1 MSLLEIYTII
11 HTLISLVGIFTGL
24 VVLFGLLVA
33 NRLDGWTKAFLWTT
47 VATSATGF
55 GFPFHGVT
63 PAHIVGIISLVFL
76 AVAIYARYPRHLAG
90 AWRWIYVVSA
100 MIALWFNVFVLV
112 VMAFRRVPAL
122 HALAPTQTEPAFQFT
137 QLAVLLLFV
146 VLTIFATIKF
156 RIASNRAT

>member
-1 MSLLEIYTII
+1 MSVLEIYTIV

-24 VVLFGLLVA
+24 VVLFGLLAA
-33 NRLDGWTKAFLWTT
+33 NRLDGWTKVFLWTT
-47 VATSATGF
+47 VATSVTGF

-76 AVAIYARYPRHLAG
+76 AVAIYARYSRHLFG

-122 HALAPTQTEPAFQFT
+122 HALAPTQTEPAFQLT

-156 RIASNRAT
+156 RIGSNRAV